1 MKPNNILYIVTG
13 LLWLLLAMLFEL
25 DYRNNDSNVL
35 NTFSPLQ
42 WFVLFIAI
50 YIIVVVINVA
60 LYKKEFKSIFP
71 EWDQIMIF
79 IPVTN
84 IFALLLKFI
93 LAIGAIIVPI
103 DEKDEFKEVKPK
115 DKIKNEIDDF
125 LDTKS

>member
-1 MKPNNILYIVTG
+1 MKPNNILYLVTG
-13 LLWLLLAMLFEL
+13 FLWLLLAMLFEL

-103 DEKDEFKEVKPK
+103 DEKDEFKEVEPK

>member
-1 MKPNNILYIVTG
+1 MKPNNILYLVTG
-13 LLWLLLAMLFEL
+13 FLWLLLVMLFEL

>member
-1 MKPNNILYIVTG
+1 MKPNNILYLVTG
-13 LLWLLLAMLFEL
+13 LLWLIVAMLFEC
-25 DYRNNDSNVL
+25 DYRSNESAVL

-50 YIIVVVINVA
+50 YIFVVVINLA
-60 LYKKEFKSIFP
+60 LYKKEFKTFYP
-71 EWDQIMIF
+71 DWDQIMIF

-103 DEKDEFKEVKPK
+103 DEKDEFKEVEPK

-125 LDTKS
+125 LNTKT

>member
-1 MKPNNILYIVTG
+1 
-13 LLWLLLAMLFEL
+13 MLFEL

-103 DEKDEFKEVKPK
+103 NEKDEFKEVKPK

>member
-1 MKPNNILYIVTG
+1 MKPNNILYLVTG
-13 LLWLLLAMLFEL
+13 FLWLLLAMLFEL

-42 WFVLFIAI
+42 WFILFIAI

-93 LAIGAIIVPI
+93 LAIGTIIVPI
-103 DEKDEFKEVKPK
+103 DEKDEFKEVEPK
-115 DKIKNEIDDF
+115 NKVKNEIDDF
-125 LDTKS
+125 LDTKL

>member
-1 MKPNNILYIVTG
+1 MKPNNILYLVTG
-13 LLWLLLAMLFEL
+13 LLWLIVAMLFEC
-25 DYRNNDSNVL
+25 DYRSNESAVL

-50 YIIVVVINVA
+50 YIFVVVINLA
-60 LYKKEFKSIFP
+60 LYKKEFKSFYP
-71 EWDQIMIF
+71 DWDQIMIF

-103 DEKDEFKEVKPK
+103 EEKNEFKEVEPK

>member
-13 LLWLLLAMLFEL
+13 FLWLLLAMLFEL

-115 DKIKNEIDDF
+115 DKVKNEIDNF

>member
-1 MKPNNILYIVTG
+1 MKPNNILYLVTG
-13 LLWLLLAMLFEL
+13 FLWLLLVMLFEL

-50 YIIVVVINVA
+50 YIIVVIINVA

-103 DEKDEFKEVKPK
+103 DEKDEFKEVEPK
-115 DKIKNEIDDF
+115 AKIKNEIDDF

>member
-13 LLWLLLAMLFEL
+13 FLWLLLAMLFEL

-42 WFVLFIAI
+42 WFVLSIAI
-50 YIIVVVINVA
+50 YIFVVVINLV
-60 LYKKEFKSIFP
+60 LYKKEFKTFYP
-71 EWDQIMIF
+71 DWDQIMIF
-79 IPVTN
+79 IPITN

>member
-1 MKPNNILYIVTG
+1 MKPNNILYLVTG
-13 LLWLLLAMLFEL
+13 LLWLIVAMLFEC
-25 DYRNNDSNVL
+25 DYRSNESAVL

-50 YIIVVVINVA
+50 YIIVVVINLA
-60 LYKKEFKSIFP
+60 LYKKEFKSFYP
-71 EWDQIMIF
+71 DWDQIMIF

-84 IFALLLKFI
+84 IFALFLKFI

-103 DEKDEFKEVKPK
+103 DEKDEFKEVEPK

>member
-1 MKPNNILYIVTG
+1 MKPNNILYLVTG
-13 LLWLLLAMLFEL
+13 FLWLLLAMLFEL

-60 LYKKEFKSIFP
+60 LYKKEFKSIFL

-103 DEKDEFKEVKPK
+103 DEKDEFKEVEPK

>member
-13 LLWLLLAMLFEL
+13 FLWLLLAMLFEL

>member
-1 MKPNNILYIVTG
+1 MKPNNILYLVTG
-13 LLWLLLAMLFEL
+13 FLWLIVAMLFEC
-25 DYRNNDSNVL
+25 DYRSNESAVL

-103 DEKDEFKEVKPK
+103 EEKNEFKEVEPK

-125 LDTKS
+125 LNTKS

>member
-1 MKPNNILYIVTG
+1 MKPNNILYLVTVF
-13 LLWLLLAMLFEL
+13 LWLVIAMLFEC
-25 DYRNNDSNVL
+25 DYRSNESAVL

-50 YIIVVVINVA
+50 YIIVVVINLA
-60 LYKKEFKSIFP
+60 LYKKEFKSFYLD
-71 EWDQIMIF
+71 WDQIMIF

-103 DEKDEFKEVKPK
+103 DEKDEFKEVEPK

>member
-1 MKPNNILYIVTG
+1 MKPNNILYLVTG
-13 LLWLLLAMLFEL
+13 FLWLLLAMLFEL

-103 DEKDEFKEVKPK
+103 DEKDEFKEVEPK
-115 DKIKNEIDDF
+115 AKIKNEIDDF

>member
-1 MKPNNILYIVTG
+1 MKPNNILYLVTG
-13 LLWLLLAMLFEL
+13 FLWLIVAMLFEC
-25 DYRNNDSNVL
+25 DYRSNDSAVL
-35 NTFSPLQ
+35 STFSPLQ

-103 DEKDEFKEVKPK
+103 DEKNEFKEVEPK

>member
-13 LLWLLLAMLFEL
+13 FLWIVVAMLLEW
-25 DYRNNDSNVL
+25 DYRSNDNAVL
-35 NTFSPLQ
+35 STFSPLQ
-42 WFVLFIAI
+42 WFVLSIAI
-50 YIIVVVINVA
+50 YIFVVVINLA
-60 LYKKEFKSIFP
+60 LYKKEFKSFYP
-71 EWDQIMIF
+71 DWDQIMIF

-103 DEKDEFKEVKPK
+103 DEKDEFKEVEPK

>member
-1 MKPNNILYIVTG
+1 MKPNNILYLVTG
-13 LLWLLLAMLFEL
+13 FLWLIVAMLFEC
-25 DYRNNDSNVL
+25 DYRSNESAVL

-50 YIIVVVINVA
+50 YIIVVVINLA
-60 LYKKEFKSIFP
+60 LYKKEFKSFYP
-71 EWDQIMIF
+71 DWDQIMIF

-93 LAIGAIIVPI
+93 LAIGTIIVPI
-103 DEKDEFKEVKPK
+103 EEKDEFKQDKPNDEVR
-115 DKIKNEIDDF
+115 NEIDDF

>member
-1 MKPNNILYIVTG
+1 MKPNNILYLVTG
-13 LLWLLLAMLFEL
+13 FLWLLLAMLFEL

-125 LDTKS
+125 LNTKS

>member
-1 MKPNNILYIVTG
+1 MKPNNILYLVTG
-13 LLWLLLAMLFEL
+13 FLWLIVAMLFEC
-25 DYRNNDSNVL
+25 DYRSNESAVL

-50 YIIVVVINVA
+50 YIIVVVINLA
-60 LYKKEFKSIFP
+60 LYKKEFKSFYP
-71 EWDQIMIF
+71 DWDQIMIF

-103 DEKDEFKEVKPK
+103 DEKDEFKGVEPK

>member
-1 MKPNNILYIVTG
+1 MKPNNILYLVTG
-13 LLWLLLAMLFEL
+13 FLWFIVAMLFEC
-25 DYRNNDSNVL
+25 DYRSNESAVL

-50 YIIVVVINVA
+50 YIIVVVINLA
-60 LYKKEFKSIFP
+60 LYKKEFKSFYP
-71 EWDQIMIF
+71 DWDQIMIF